1 MQISIIDFILISAI
15 ALIVMLYAYYRYREE
30 KQKEEKLLIPK
41 LESYKEKFLEEKKN
55 FIKRSQELKDKM
67 EEVKRE
73 IENLKNRY
81 HEYPWTESQIKYLKT
96 MKGSEFEYY
105 LTTALQ
111 MLGFITIDLPFY
123 KDHNLDLIIK
133 YEDGNKTEYIAVDF
147 LDCTEI
153 KKLNEKY
160 IEDLLQGKE
169 KYKCD
174 KLLIITNG
182 YLDDNIKKFL
192 IENDINFFEIDQI
205 VRFIPSL
212 NFFYRYEELKG
223 SFHNYEILHKEAF
236 DEVIRREHWLSE
248 VEEQLI
254 KALEKKNESTYNKG

>member
-1 MQISIIDFILISAI
+1 
-15 ALIVMLYAYYRYREE
+15 
-30 KQKEEKLLIPK
+30 
-41 LESYKEKFLEEKKN
+41 
-55 FIKRSQELKDKM
+55 
-67 EEVKRE
+67 
-73 IENLKNRY
+73 
-81 HEYPWTESQIKYLKT
+81 

-105 LTTALQ
+105 LTTAFQ

-133 YEDGNKTEYIAVDF
+133 YEDDNKTEYIAVDF
-147 LDCTEI
+147 LDYTEI

-254 KALEKKNESTYNKG
+254 KALEKKNESTYNRG

>member
-1 MQISIIDFILISAI
+1 MIDFILISVI
-15 ALIVMLYAYYRYREE
+15 ALIVMLYAYYRYKEE
-30 KQKEEKLLIPK
+30 RQKEEKLLIPK
-41 LESYKEKFLEEKKN
+41 LESYKEKFLEEREN
-55 FIKRSQELKDKM
+55 FIKRSQELKNKM
-67 EEVKRE
+67 EEIKKE
-73 IENLKNRY
+73 IENLKNKY
-81 HEYPWTESQIKYLKT
+81 QEYPWTESQIKYLKT

-105 LTTALQ
+105 LTTAFQ
-111 MLGFITIDLPFY
+111 MLGFITVDLPFY

-147 LDCTEI
+147 LDYTEI
-153 KKLNEKY
+153 KKLNKKY

-169 KYKCD
+169 KYKYS

-192 IENDINFFEIDQI
+192 IEKDINFFEIDQI
-205 VRFIPSL
+205 VKFIPSL

-223 SFHNYEILHKEAF
+223 SFHNYEILYKEAF

-254 KALEKKNESTYNKG
+254 KVLEKKNESTYNRG